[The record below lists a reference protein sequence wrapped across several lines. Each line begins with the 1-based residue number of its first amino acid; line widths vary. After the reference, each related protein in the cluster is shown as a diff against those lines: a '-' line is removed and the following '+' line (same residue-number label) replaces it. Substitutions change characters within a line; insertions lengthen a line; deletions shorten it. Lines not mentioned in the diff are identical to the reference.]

1 MRRKLAPFPLHLL
14 IDNPRALA
22 LSAAGFG
29 MLSRLICHYWMTDCK
44 ALPSSNDELRC
55 IMRAH
60 FATYKAYRSEL
71 LSIFAELE
79 PELERSFQAYQNRR
93 DNVLRLAQRGHATLR
108 LKAIERQA
116 SRSPA
121 SELRPPSSPHR
132 LRPPAPA
139 SEPPSSRSGS
149 GSGSGSGAWHE

>member
-60 FATYKAYRSEL
+60 FATFRTYRLEL

-79 PELERSFQAYQNRR
+79 PELERSFRAYQNRR
-93 DNVLRLAQRGHATLR
+93 DNVLRLAQKGHATLR
-108 LKAIERQA
+108 LKAIEKRA

-121 SELRPPSSPHR
+121 PELRPPSSPHR

-139 SEPPSSRSGS
+139 SELPSPRSS
-149 GSGSGSGAWHE
+149 SGSGSGAWHE

>member
-44 ALPSSNDELRC
+44 ALPSSSDELRC

-60 FATYKAYRSEL
+60 FATFRAYRLEL

-79 PELERSFQAYQNRR
+79 PELERSFRAYQNRR
-93 DNVLRLAQRGHATLR
+93 ENTLRLGQRGNAIR
-108 LKAIERQA
+108 KLKAIERQA
-116 SRSPA
+116 SRAPA
-121 SELRPPSSPHR
+121 SELRPPSSPHK

-139 SEPPSSRSGS
+139 SELPSPRAS
-149 GSGSGSGAWHE
+149 SGSGSGAWHE